1 MTPSFPLCS
10 REEKV
15 CKMSF
20 LIFSSPCGFLKAKQK
35 SEVNNSPFF
44 STFLSVCHK
53 QTKLQ
58 SRSRLRASEAAVHE
72 GHGGPAVPAE
82 PAQHHPEEVRGGRE
96 EGRLLP
102 VSESF
107 PIHPP
112 NTSHPHLPGPP
123 SKGPVFQFF
132 SRLCICAVC
141 VSAPPAGFSWG
152 RYHCLLLRAHSLSRL
167 KGADFLH

>member
-1 MTPSFPLCS
+1 MCKRMVCLKSLNRSVSPNLAFKSDPKQARRGLCDKKLFSNYTQLCKTSHRHAILMTPSFPLCS

-35 SEVNNSPFF
+35 SEVNNSSFF

-82 PAQHHPEEVRGGRE
+82 PAQHHPEEV
-96 EGRLLP
+96 
-102 VSESF
+102 
-107 PIHPP
+107 
-112 NTSHPHLPGPP
+112 
-123 SKGPVFQFF
+123 
-132 SRLCICAVC
+132 
-141 VSAPPAGFSWG
+141 
-152 RYHCLLLRAHSLSRL
+152 
-167 KGADFLH
+167 